1 MQCGLSRI
9 CVVWWWSYDCGGSG
23 TETVAVSV
31 AGAEAGA
38 KAEASLSAR
47 MHASWRQFGYA
58 DKAFIGHIKRVKL
71 LPRGQFRAV
80 LLCAREQISI
90 PNSNRNLYCCHV
102 VYPSDLL
109 SLSAEYSVYCCR
121 SLIEPQQNQCFHKQY
136 FILFQSWFPFL
147 DWKQI
152 RQIVKQHF
160 HNPEKMLGF
169 PEAPSGGHCLLS
181 MNLSVLPQIK

>member
-71 LPRGQFRAV
+71 LPRASSVQSRFVPENRFRF
-80 LLCAREQISI
+80 RIQIKI
-90 PNSNRNLYCCHV
+90 CIV
-102 VYPSDLL
+102 VMSSTPLTSSLSLL
-109 SLSAEYSVYCCR
+109 STVSIVAVHSLSPNKINVSTNSISY
-121 SLIEPQQNQCFHKQY
+121 Y
-136 FILFQSWFPFL
+136 FKVGFL
-147 DWKQI
+147 
-152 RQIVKQHF
+152 
-160 HNPEKMLGF
+160 
-169 PEAPSGGHCLLS
+169 S
-181 MNLSVLPQIK
+181 

>member
-1 MQCGLSRI
+1 MQCGLCRI

-80 LLCAREQISI
+80 PLCAREQISI
-90 PNSNRNLYCCHV
+90 PNSNQNLYCCHV

-109 SLSAEYSVYCCR
+109 SLS
-121 SLIEPQQNQCFHKQY
+121 
-136 FILFQSWFPFL
+136 
-147 DWKQI
+147 
-152 RQIVKQHF
+152 
-160 HNPEKMLGF
+160 
-169 PEAPSGGHCLLS
+169 LLS
-181 MNLSVLPQIK
+181 TVSIVAVHSLSPNKINVSTNSISYYFKVGFLS